1 MTYGSGMVAPDIEE
15 WTMVE
20 FINPPSMFSNPA
32 YSQAVIIP
40 AGARTMLIGGQNAVA
55 TDGSIVGVG
64 DLAAQ
69 SKKAIE
75 NLIAC
80 LETAGGDVTNLV
92 QVTLAFKGD
101 IDIMPGYLEW
111 AKVWGKRANAPTVN
125 AAKVLGLA
133 RPELLV
139 EISAIAVLP

>member
-1 MTYGSGMVAPDIEE
+1 
-15 WTMVE
+15 
-20 FINPPSMFSNPA
+20 
-32 YSQAVIIP
+32 
-40 AGARTMLIGGQNAVA
+40 
-55 TDGSIVGVG
+55 
-64 DLAAQ
+64 
-69 SKKAIE
+69 
-75 NLIAC
+75 
-80 LETAGGDVTNLV
+80 V

-101 IDIMPGYLEW
+101 TDIMPGYMEW

>member
-1 MTYGSGMVAPDIEE
+1 M
-15 WTMVE
+15 
-20 FINPPSMFSNPA
+20 
-32 YSQAVIIP
+32 
-40 AGARTMLIGGQNAVA
+40 
-55 TDGSIVGVG
+55 
-64 DLAAQ
+64 
-69 SKKAIE
+69 
-75 NLIAC
+75 
-80 LETAGGDVTNLV
+80 
-92 QVTLAFKGD
+92 QVTLNFKGD

>member
-1 MTYGSGMVAPDIEE
+1 
-15 WTMVE
+15 MVE
-20 FINPPSMFSNPA
+20 FINPPSMFANPA

-55 TDGSIVGVG
+55 KDGSIVGVG

-69 SKKAIE
+69 SRKAIE
-75 NLIAC
+75 NMVSC
-80 LETAGGDVTNLV
+80 LTEAGADMTSLV
-92 QVTLAFKGD
+92 QVTLYFKGD

-111 AKVWGKRANAPTVN
+111 AKVWGQRPNAPTVC

>member
-1 MTYGSGMVAPDIEE
+1 
-15 WTMVE
+15 MVE

-40 AGARTMLIGGQNAVA
+40 AGARMMLIGGQNAVA
-55 TDGSIVGVG
+55 QDGSIVGVG

-69 SKKAIE
+69 SRKAIE

-80 LETAGGDVTNLV
+80 LDAAGGDITSLV
-92 QVTLAFKGD
+92 QVTLAFKGE
-101 IDIMPGYLEW
+101 IDIMPGYMEW
-111 AKVWGKRANAPTVN
+111 AKVWGKRSNAPTVN

-133 RPELLV
+133 RPDLLI
-139 EISAIAVLP
+139 EISGIAVLP

>member
-1 MTYGSGMVAPDIEE
+1 
-15 WTMVE
+15 MVE
-20 FINPPSMFSNPA
+20 FINPPSMYSNPA
-32 YSQAVIIP
+32 YAQAVIIP
-40 AGARTMLIGGQNAVA
+40 AGARTMLVGGQNAVA
-55 TDGSIVGVG
+55 QDGSIVGVG

-80 LETAGGDVTNLV
+80 LDTAGGDVTNLV

-101 IDIMPGYLEW
+101 VDIMPGYLEW
-111 AKVWGKRANAPTVN
+111 AKVWRKRSNAPTVN
-125 AAKVLGLA
+125 AAMVLGLA
-133 RPELLV
+133 GPELLV

>member
-1 MTYGSGMVAPDIEE
+1 
-15 WTMVE
+15 MVE
-20 FINPPSMFSNPA
+20 FINPPSMHSNPA

-40 AGARTMLIGGQNAVA
+40 AGARTMLIGGQNAVGK
-55 TDGSIVGVG
+55 DGSIVGVG

-69 SKKAIE
+69 SRKAIE

-80 LETAGGDVTNLV
+80 LETAGADVTSLV
-92 QVTLAFKGD
+92 QVTLYFNGD
-101 IDIMPGYLEW
+101 IDIMPGYMEW
-111 AKVWGKRANAPTVN
+111 ARVWGQRANAPTVN

-139 EISAIAVLP
+139 EISGIAVLP

>member
-1 MTYGSGMVAPDIEE
+1 MAK
-15 WTMVE
+15 
-20 FINPPSMFSNPA
+20 
-32 YSQAVIIP
+32 
-40 AGARTMLIGGQNAVA
+40 
-55 TDGSIVGVG
+55 DGSIVGVG

-80 LETAGGDVTNLV
+80 LETAGGDVTSLV
-92 QVTLAFKGD
+92 QVTLYFKGD

-111 AKVWGKRANAPTVN
+111 AKVWGKRSNAPTVN

-139 EISAIAVLP
+139 EISGIAVLP